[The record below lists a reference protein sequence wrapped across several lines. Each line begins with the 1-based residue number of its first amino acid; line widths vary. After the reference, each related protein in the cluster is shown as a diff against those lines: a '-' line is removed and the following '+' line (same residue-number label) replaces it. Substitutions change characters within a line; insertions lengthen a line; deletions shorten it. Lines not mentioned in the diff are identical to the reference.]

1 MQPPDIWSDVF
12 AILLAETDVR
22 LRAVYAFLGA
32 VLSTNVSVMQGVEIM
47 GGGKEKDSAE
57 ELFSYGPPLNLL
69 LYIICVSVKLCL

>member
-47 GGGKEKDSAE
+47 GGGKRER
-57 ELFSYGPPLNLL
+57 FSGRV
-69 LYIICVSVKLCL
+69 IFIWASVESFTIYYMCER

>member
-32 VLSTNVSVMQGVEIM
+32 VLSANVSVMQGVEIM
-47 GGGKEKDSAE
+47 GGGKRER
-57 ELFSYGPPLNLL
+57 FSGRVIFLWA
-69 LYIICVSVKLCL
+69 SVESFTIYYMCER